1 MPSCCWSW
9 VGVVVL
15 VLTWSEFVC
24 VRVVA
29 EDPGCLCLTSD
40 GGALDSYKFNGQ
52 LFYNDLEYPN
62 DYGALIA
69 QYAQSNN
76 TEHYR
81 IYLFCHL
88 LYFSMFWSNIDYLV
102 GTILTLLNLNNFV
115 YHFCHFCGM

>member
-81 IYLFCHL
+81 IYLFCPL
-88 LYFSMFWSNIDYLV
+88 LYFSMFWTNPNPNRKVLV
-102 GTILTLLNLNNFV
+102 LF
-115 YHFCHFCGM
+115 